1 MDSNVSTTFVPLRPP
16 FMIIKY
22 GHDIGMQIGT
32 LIATTQV
39 NGGAED
45 HQFKIATRSFPV
57 VAYENKETLDHDQSL
72 FSHSLMEGVV
82 WNRVE
87 LKNVSTV
94 CSSNAHLSWEQ
105 FITILWDDHCRA
117 PKTQEIQIRMF
128 QVLRKYGVTIDLPKP
143 GNYTIHLQIEK
154 DGDRP
159 ETVRSANNDVFALNA
174 VWDDDV
180 DEIEAEIVGDLTSY
194 LNIISPNRS
203 AKGWK
208 LTYEAT
214 EETLQPLVNKLNEN
228 RKAGKF
234 SNMVVGSFTVSC
246 IEPYEGESTDE
257 GKQAADFENQPRE
270 EHGKYY
276 YGKDYVVFHDN
287 LDTNEIASAIC
298 SLDKTISVEGNRKK
312 KELDVRPFVF
322 VLYHVFKEI
331 RWLPK
336 SNDRRQFVAWF
347 KFNCHIYFET
357 KDVEKITFD
366 DCLQKKKDEYINVFT
381 IKQQNGKL
389 KDNHKFFKKDNMGN
403 YRALINNGT

>member
-128 QVLRKYGVTIDLPKP
+128 QVLRKYGVTIDLPEP
-143 GNYTIHLQIEK
+143 GNYTIHLQVEK
-154 DGDRP
+154 NGDIP

-174 VWDDDV
+174 AWDDDM

-194 LNIISPNRS
+194 LDIISPNRS

-214 EETLQPLVNKLNEN
+214 EETLQPLVNKLNE
-228 RKAGKF
+228 KHIASGF
-234 SNMVVGSFTVSC
+234 SHVLVGRFTVSC
-246 IEPYEGESTDE
+246 MEPYEGESTDE
-257 GKQAADFENQPRE
+257 SIQAADFENQPRNNGDE
-270 EHGKYY
+270 L
-276 YGKDYVVFHDN
+276 DYNVFHENINENEVAKTLLKTNRLGLGPKQFAKAVQEFFISIGWLVDQIDTHFICWMKNHQVNIGKAKDLQHIPQNEKMNELKEN
-287 LDTNEIASAIC
+287 LKKTFQFQSPKGIWE
-298 SLDKTISVEGNRKK
+298 DKS
-312 KELDVRPFVF
+312 D
-322 VLYHVFKEI
+322 Y
-331 RWLPK
+331 
-336 SNDRRQFVAWF
+336 
-347 KFNCHIYFET
+347 
-357 KDVEKITFD
+357 
-366 DCLQKKKDEYINVFT
+366 
-381 IKQQNGKL
+381 
-389 KDNHKFFKKDNMGN
+389 FKKN
-403 YRALINNGT
+403 RLRINKGEKA